1 MLLLCYKQRA
11 RITLAYCP
19 HFANEKIEAWRLS
32 NLPNVSQLINDRDQI
47 QLRLDNHS
55 IILAKKNWRPSWWKW
70 KRSVKKLA

>member
-1 MLLLCYKQRA
+1 MLLLCCKQRA

-32 NLPNVSQLINDRDQI
+32 NLPNVSQLINDIDQI

-55 IILAKKNWRPSWWKW
+55 IILAKKN
-70 KRSVKKLA
+70 